1 MPNAPCP
8 MPHPPFIMNIQFDQP
23 VLLQQTPT
31 WSRAI
36 AWTIVGV
43 STFTVI
49 WASVF
54 QIDESIHATGK
65 LEPQGAVK
73 EIQAP
78 IHGVVNEILVK
89 DGQRVKKGETL
100 VTLEKT
106 SSEAEL
112 TSLKQS
118 RAAQLL
124 AKQALEQE
132 NDFYRRQ
139 MQGNISLQEVAQQTA
154 LLKIKPE
161 LAFLTKS
168 RAAIIAENQLYRTQ
182 LNGAT
187 AGNSFT
193 REQQLRLRNRQIE
206 LESRLA
212 TANLETGQTQQQFFQ
227 TQAELTSAK
236 ELLTINQQILRKFEP
251 LAQQG
256 AISQVQY
263 LKQQQDVS
271 SKQAEVIRL
280 NREQQRLQL
289 AIAQSNQKLRNTAA
303 VSQEDLL
310 AKITDNDK
318 NIAEIDSQLTK
329 VIVDNQ
335 KRLYEINSQIGEIDS
350 KWIQAEQT
358 LKYQKITA
366 PVDGTV
372 FELKAKTAGFVV
384 NSSEP
389 LLKLV
394 PSDNLVAN
402 VYITNR
408 DIGFVKEGQQ
418 VDVRID
424 SFPFQEYGDIKG
436 ELIEIGSDALP
447 PDQVYN
453 FWRFSAKVRLHGQK
467 LLINQRQIPLQSGM
481 SINANVKLRQRTIMS
496 IFTDFLVQK
505 TESLKSLR

>member
-1 MPNAPCP
+1 
-8 MPHPPFIMNIQFDQP
+8 MNIPHKFDQP

-36 AWTIVGV
+36 AWTIIGV

-54 QIDESIHATGK
+54 KIEESVHATGK

-78 IHGVVNEILVK
+78 VNGVVKEILVK
-89 DGQRVKKGETL
+89 DGQRVKKGEIL
-100 VTLEKT
+100 ISLEQT
-106 SSEAEL
+106 TSEAEL

-118 RAAQLL
+118 RAAQLQS
-124 AKQALEQE
+124 KQSLELE

-139 MQGNISLQEVAQQTA
+139 LQGQVSQQQILQQTA
-154 LLKIKPE
+154 LLKLKPE
-161 LAFLTKS
+161 LALLTKN
-168 RAAIIAENQLYRTQ
+168 RAAVFAENQLYRAQ
-182 LNGAT
+182 LNGT
-187 AGNSFT
+187 NT
-193 REQQLRLRNRQIE
+193 RVTLTLEQQLRLENRQKE
-206 LESRLA
+206 LESRLMA
-212 TANLETGQTQQQFFQ
+212 AKLETQQTQQQLLQ
-227 TQAELTSAK
+227 TQAQLGSAQDV
-236 ELLTINQQILRKFEP
+236 LAINRQIYQNLKTLDKAGAYPRMQIL
-251 LAQQG
+251 
-256 AISQVQY
+256 
-263 LKQQQDVS
+263 KQEQEVNV
-271 SKQAEVIRL
+271 KQAEVMRL
-280 NREQQRLQL
+280 TQEKQRLQL
-289 AIAQSNQKLRNTAA
+289 AVVQGNEKFRNAA
-303 VSQEDLL
+303 ALSQEDLL

-318 NIAEIDSQLTK
+318 KIAEIDSQLTK
-329 VIVDNQ
+329 VIIENQ

-350 KWIQAEQT
+350 KLTQAQQT
-358 LKYQKITA
+358 LKYQKIVA

-372 FELKAKTAGFVV
+372 FELKPQTTGFVV

-389 LLKLV
+389 ILKIV
-394 PSDNLVAN
+394 PSDNLVAK

-408 DIGFVKEGQQ
+408 DIGFVQQGQQ

-453 FWRFSAKVRLHGQK
+453 FWRFSAKVRLNGQK

-481 SINANVKLRQRTIMS
+481 SINGNIKLRQRTVMS
-496 IFTDFLVQK
+496 IFTDFLVDK
-505 TESLKSLR
+505 AESLKSVR

>member
-1 MPNAPCP
+1 
-8 MPHPPFIMNIQFDQP
+8 MNTQYKFDQP
-23 VLLQQTPT
+23 VLLQQTLG
-31 WSRAI
+31 WSRTI
-36 AWTIVGV
+36 AWTIIGV
-43 STFTVI
+43 SAFTVI

-54 QIDESIHATGK
+54 QIEESIPATGK

-73 EIQAP
+73 EVQAP
-78 IHGVVNEILVK
+78 VNGVVKELLIK
-89 DGQRVKKGETL
+89 DGQQVKKGETL
-100 VTLEKT
+100 ISLEKST
-106 SSEAEL
+106 SEAEVI
-112 TSLKQS
+112 SLKQS

-124 AKQALEQE
+124 SKKALEQE

-139 MQGNISLQEVAQQTA
+139 LQGEISLQEVAQQAA

-161 LAFLTKS
+161 LALLTKS

-182 LNGAT
+182 LNGTT
-187 AGNSFT
+187 AGSNLT
-193 REQQLRLRNRQIE
+193 TEQQLRLRNRQVE
-206 LESRLA
+206 LKSRLA
-212 TANLETGQTQQQFFQ
+212 TASLETGQTQQQFLQ
-227 TQAELTSAK
+227 TQAQLASAK
-236 ELLTINQQILRKFEP
+236 ELLEINQKILRKFEP
-251 LAQQG
+251 LAKQG
-256 AISQVQY
+256 AISEVQY

-271 SKQAEVIRL
+271 SKQAEVIQL
-280 NREQQRLQL
+280 NQEQHRLQL
-289 AIAQSNQKLRNTAA
+289 AIAQSNEKFRNTAA
-303 VSQEDLL
+303 VSQEELL
-310 AKITDNDK
+310 GKITENDK
-318 NIAEIDSQLTK
+318 NIAGIDSQLTK

-335 KRLYEINSQIGEIDS
+335 KRIYEINSQIGEFDS
-350 KWIQAEQT
+350 KLVQAQQN
-358 LKYQKITA
+358 LRYQKIIA

-394 PSDNLVAN
+394 PSDNLVAK

-481 SINANVKLRQRTIMS
+481 SINANVKLRKRTIMS
-496 IFTDFLVQK
+496 IFTDFLVEK

>member
-1 MPNAPCP
+1 
-8 MPHPPFIMNIQFDQP
+8 MNIQYKFDQP
-23 VLLQQTPT
+23 VLLQQTST

-54 QIDESIHATGK
+54 QIEESIHTTGK

-78 IHGVVNEILVK
+78 INGVVKEILIK

-100 VTLEKT
+100 VSLEKT
-106 SSEAEL
+106 ASEAEL

-118 RAAQLL
+118 RAAQLF

-132 NDFYRRQ
+132 NDFYHRQ
-139 MQGNISLQEVAQQTA
+139 LQGKISLQEVAQQTA

-161 LAFLTKS
+161 LALLTKS

-187 AGNSFT
+187 AGNPLTS
-193 REQQLRLRNRQIE
+193 EQQLRLQNRQIE
-206 LESRLA
+206 LKSRLA

-227 TQAELTSAK
+227 TQAQLASAK
-236 ELLTINQQILRKFEP
+236 ELLTINQQILHKFEP

-271 SKQAEVIRL
+271 TKQSEVIRL
-280 NREQQRLQL
+280 NSEQQRLQL
-289 AIAQSNQKLRNTAA
+289 AIAQSNEKFRNTAA
-303 VSQEDLL
+303 LSQEDLL

-335 KRLYEINSQIGEIDS
+335 KRIYEINGQIGEIDS
-350 KWIQAEQT
+350 KLIQAQQT

-366 PVDGTV
+366 PGDGTV

-389 LLKLV
+389 ILKLV
-394 PSDNLVAN
+394 PGDNLVAK

-436 ELIEIGSDALP
+436 ELVEIGSDALP

-453 FWRFSAKVRLHGQK
+453 FWHFSAKVRLHGQK
-467 LLINQRQIPLQSGM
+467 LLINQRQVPLQSGM
-481 SINANVKLRQRTIMS
+481 SINANVKLRHRTIMS

>member
-1 MPNAPCP
+1 
-8 MPHPPFIMNIQFDQP
+8 MNIQFDQP

-43 STFTVI
+43 SAFAVI

-54 QIDESIHATGK
+54 QIEESVHATGK

-78 IHGVVNEILVK
+78 VNGVAKEILVK
-89 DGQRVKKGETL
+89 DGQRVKKGEIL
-100 VTLEKT
+100 INLEQTT
-106 SSEAEL
+106 SAAEL

-118 RAAQLL
+118 RAAQLQS
-124 AKQALEQE
+124 KQSLELE
-132 NDFYRRQ
+132 NSFYRRQ
-139 MQGNISLQEVAQQTA
+139 LQGNISQQQTA
-154 LLKIKPE
+154 VLKIQPE
-161 LAFLTKS
+161 LALLTKN
-168 RAAIIAENQLYRTQ
+168 RAAIFGENELYRAQ
-182 LNGAT
+182 LNGT
-187 AGNSFT
+187 TTGIT
-193 REQQLRLRNRQIE
+193 LTPEQQLRLQNRQKE
-206 LESRLA
+206 LTSRLA
-212 TANLETGQTQQQFFQ
+212 TAKLETQQTQQELLQ
-227 TQAELTSAK
+227 TQIQLGSAQDV
-236 ELLTINQQILRKFEP
+236 LAINLQIYRNLKTLEKAGAYPKMQIL
-251 LAQQG
+251 
-256 AISQVQY
+256 
-263 LKQQQDVS
+263 KQEQEVNL
-271 SKQAEVIRL
+271 KQAEVIRL
-280 NREQQRLQL
+280 TQEKQKLQL
-289 AIAQSNQKLRNTAA
+289 TVAQTNEKFLNTAA
-303 VSQEDLL
+303 LSQEDLL

-318 NIAEIDSQLTK
+318 RIAEIDSQLTK
-329 VIVDNQ
+329 VIIENQ

-350 KWIQAEQT
+350 KLIQAKQT

-372 FELKAKTAGFVV
+372 FELKAQTAGFVV

-389 LLKLV
+389 ILKLV
-394 PSDNLVAN
+394 PSDNLVAK

-408 DIGFVKEGQQ
+408 DIGFVQEGQQ

-453 FWRFSAKVRLHGQK
+453 FWRFSAKVRLNGQN

-481 SINANVKLRQRTIMS
+481 SINGNIKLRKRTVMS
-496 IFTDFLVQK
+496 IFTDFLVDK
-505 TESLKSLR
+505 AESLKSVR

>member
-1 MPNAPCP
+1 MD
-8 MPHPPFIMNIQFDQP
+8 IQYKFDRP

-43 STFTVI
+43 STFAVI

-54 QIDESIHATGK
+54 KIDESIHATGK

-78 IHGVVNEILVK
+78 VPGVVNEILVK
-89 DGQRVKKGETL
+89 DGQRVKKGDTL

-106 SSEAEL
+106 TSEAEL
-112 TSLKQS
+112 TSLKQT

-124 AKQALEQE
+124 AKQVLEQE

-139 MQGNISLQEVAQQTA
+139 LQGTISLQEVAQQTA

-168 RAAIIAENQLYRTQ
+168 RATIIAENQLYRTQ

-187 AGNSFT
+187 AGSSLT

-227 TQAELTSAK
+227 TQAQLTSAK
-236 ELLTINQQILRKFEP
+236 ELLTINQQILSKFEP

-271 SKQAEVIRL
+271 AKQAEVIRL

-289 AIAQSNQKLRNTAA
+289 AIAQSNEKLRNTAA

-318 NIAEIDSQLTK
+318 RIAEIDSQLTK
-329 VIVDNQ
+329 VVIDNQ
-335 KRLYEINSQIGEIDS
+335 KRIYEINGQIGEIDS
-350 KWIQAEQT
+350 KWVQAQQT
-358 LKYQKITA
+358 LKYQKIIA
-366 PVDGTV
+366 PVNGTV

-384 NSSEP
+384 KSSEP

-436 ELIEIGSDALP
+436 ELVEIGSDALP

-453 FWRFSAKVRLHGQK
+453 FWRFSAKVRLNGQK

>member
-1 MPNAPCP
+1 
-8 MPHPPFIMNIQFDQP
+8 MNIQYKFDQP
-23 VLLQQTPT
+23 VLLQQTPG

-54 QIDESIHATGK
+54 QIEESIHATGK

-73 EIQAP
+73 EVQAP
-78 IHGVVNEILVK
+78 VNGVVKELLIK
-89 DGQRVKKGETL
+89 DGQQVKKGETL
-100 VTLEKT
+100 ISLEKST
-106 SSEAEL
+106 SEAEVI
-112 TSLKQS
+112 SLKQS

-124 AKQALEQE
+124 SKKALEQE

-139 MQGNISLQEVAQQTA
+139 LQGQISLQEVAQQAA

-161 LAFLTKS
+161 LALLTKS
-168 RAAIIAENQLYRTQ
+168 RAAIVAENQLYRTQ

-187 AGNSFT
+187 PGST
-193 REQQLRLRNRQIE
+193 LTTEQQLRLQNRQIE
-206 LESRLA
+206 LKSRLA
-212 TANLETGQTQQQFFQ
+212 TASLETGQTQQQFFQ
-227 TQAELTSAK
+227 TQAQLASAK
-236 ELLTINQQILRKFEP
+236 ELLEINQKILHKFEP

-256 AISQVQY
+256 AISEVQY

-289 AIAQSNQKLRNTAA
+289 AIAQSNEKLRNTAA
-303 VSQEDLL
+303 VSQEELL
-310 AKITDNDK
+310 GKITDNDK
-318 NIAEIDSQLTK
+318 NIAGIDSQLTK

-335 KRLYEINSQIGEIDS
+335 KRIYEINSQIGEFDS
-350 KWIQAEQT
+350 KLVQAQQT
-358 LKYQKITA
+358 LRYQKIIA

-384 NSSEP
+384 NASEP

-394 PSDNLVAN
+394 PSDNLVAK

-408 DIGFVKEGQQ
+408 DIGFVKEGQK

-453 FWRFSAKVRLHGQK
+453 FWRFSAKVRLNGQK

-481 SINANVKLRQRTIMS
+481 SINANVKLRKRTIMS
-496 IFTDFLVQK
+496 IFTDFLVEK

>member
-1 MPNAPCP
+1 
-8 MPHPPFIMNIQFDQP
+8 MNIQYKFDQP
-23 VLLQQTPT
+23 VLLQQTPG

-43 STFTVI
+43 SAFTVI

-54 QIDESIHATGK
+54 QIEESIHATGK

-73 EIQAP
+73 EVQAP
-78 IHGVVNEILVK
+78 VNGVVKELLIK
-89 DGQRVKKGETL
+89 DGQQVKKGETL
-100 VTLEKT
+100 ISLEKST
-106 SSEAEL
+106 SEAEVI
-112 TSLKQS
+112 SLKQS

-124 AKQALEQE
+124 SKKALEQE

-139 MQGNISLQEVAQQTA
+139 LQGEISLQEVAQQAA

-161 LAFLTKS
+161 LASLTKS

-187 AGNSFT
+187 AGSNLT
-193 REQQLRLRNRQIE
+193 TEQQLRLRNRQVE
-206 LESRLA
+206 LKSRLA
-212 TANLETGQTQQQFFQ
+212 TASLETGQTQQQFLQ
-227 TQAELTSAK
+227 IQAQLASAK
-236 ELLTINQQILRKFEP
+236 ELLEINQKILRKFEP
-251 LAQQG
+251 LAKQG
-256 AISQVQY
+256 AISEVQY

-271 SKQAEVIRL
+271 SKQAEVIQL

-289 AIAQSNQKLRNTAA
+289 AIAQSNEKFRNTAA
-303 VSQEDLL
+303 VSQEELL
-310 AKITDNDK
+310 GKITENDK
-318 NIAEIDSQLTK
+318 NIAGIDSQLTK

-335 KRLYEINSQIGEIDS
+335 KRIYEINSQIGEFDS
-350 KWIQAEQT
+350 KLVQAQQN
-358 LKYQKITA
+358 LRYQKIIA

-394 PSDNLVAN
+394 PSDNLVAK

-481 SINANVKLRQRTIMS
+481 SINANVKLRKRTIMS
-496 IFTDFLVQK
+496 IFTDFLVEK

>member
-1 MPNAPCP
+1 MPNSQ
-8 MPHPPFIMNIQFDQP
+8 FIMNIQFDQP

-43 STFTVI
+43 SAFTVI

-54 QIDESIHATGK
+54 KIEESVHATGK

-78 IHGVVNEILVK
+78 VNGVVKEILIK
-89 DGQRVKKGETL
+89 DGQRVKKGEIL
-100 VTLEKT
+100 VTLEQTT
-106 SSEAEL
+106 SAAEL

-118 RAAQLL
+118 RAAQLQS
-124 AKQALEQE
+124 KQSLELE
-132 NDFYRRQ
+132 NNFYRRQ
-139 MQGNISLQEVAQQTA
+139 LQDNILPHQLAQQTA
-154 LLKIKPE
+154 ILKLQPE
-161 LAFLTKS
+161 LALLTKN
-168 RAAIIAENQLYRTQ
+168 RVTIFAENELYRAQ
-182 LNGAT
+182 LNGIT
-187 AGNSFT
+187 TGVTLN
-193 REQQLRLRNRQIE
+193 REQVLRLQNRQKE
-206 LESRLA
+206 LISRLA
-212 TANLETGQTQQQFFQ
+212 TAKLETQQTQQQVLQ
-227 TQAELTSAK
+227 TQAQLNSA
-236 ELLTINQQILRKFEP
+236 
-251 LAQQG
+251 
-256 AISQVQY
+256 
-263 LKQQQDVS
+263 QDVLAINRQIYQNLKTLEKEGAYPKMQIMRQEQEVNL
-271 SKQAEVIRL
+271 KQAEVIRL
-280 NREQQRLQL
+280 TQEKQKLQL
-289 AIAQSNQKLRNTAA
+289 TVAQTNEKLINTGAL
-303 VSQEDLL
+303 SQEDLL

-318 NIAEIDSQLTK
+318 RIAEIDSQLTK
-329 VIVDNQ
+329 VIIENQ

-350 KWIQAEQT
+350 KLAQAQQT

-372 FELKAKTAGFVV
+372 FELKAQTAGFVV

-389 LLKLV
+389 ILKLV
-394 PSDNLVAN
+394 PSDNLVAK

-408 DIGFVKEGQQ
+408 DIGFVQEGQQ

-453 FWRFSAKVRLHGQK
+453 FWRFSAKVRLNGQN

-481 SINANVKLRQRTIMS
+481 SINGNIKLRQRTVMS
-496 IFTDFLVQK
+496 IFTDFLVDK
-505 TESLKSLR
+505 AESLKSVR